1 VVKHSKIKKREP
13 VAPFTSVLNG
23 MSRLQ
28 HEGPLTYNK
37 LECLHNKRNMKVNVI
52 GNLKIFSVITD
63 SDATQHCQTSR
74 KKLWYI

>member
-1 VVKHSKIKKREP
+1 VVKHSKIKKPEL
-13 VAPFTSVLNG
+13 VAPFTGVLNG

-28 HEGPLTYNK
+28 HEGPLTCNK

-52 GNLKIFSVITD
+52 GNANIFSMITD
-63 SDATQHCQTSR
+63 NDATQHCQASR